1 MTDESCWRILE
12 NVSNLIYMLMVCWDR
27 SASVADFLILL
38 QLGPLSESE
47 GDKSLHF
54 NNLWS
59 TNFGFGSAAETWSD
73 RKRKGRR

>member
-27 SASVADFLILL
+27 LGSVADFFNLFLL
-38 QLGPLSESE
+38 LLGPLSESG

-59 TNFGFGSAAETWSD
+59 NNFAFRD
-73 RKRKGRR
+73 REKGRDTY